1 MAKERLPM
9 RSIREILRLRWEQGL
24 RVRQTAR
31 SARVSTG
38 KVSQVEQR
46 AKRLG
51 LDWAAV
57 EQLDDE
63 ELERWLYGEP
73 KAAGR
78 RTRPQPDPLYM
89 HIELKKKGVTLEVL
103 HLEYLRDHPD
113 GYRYTTF
120 CDVYRKW
127 REKRGVV
134 MHQEHRA
141 GEALFT
147 DYSGKKPVIFDSA
160 TGEAIEVELFVAV
173 LGASNYTYVEAT
185 ASSRVPDWIGAN
197 VRALEYI
204 DGVPEMT
211 VPDQHKGAVTVPCRY
226 EPGLQRTFAEMGR
239 HYGMA
244 VVPARPGKARDK
256 AKVEVG
262 VQVAQ
267 RWILA
272 RIRNERFH
280 SLADLNRRI
289 GELCEELNARPMK
302 RYGGLSRRDLLER
315 AALRPL
321 PAERFEPAEWQRQ
334 RVRDD
339 YHVELEGHFY
349 SVPWALLR
357 ELVEARMTATTVEM
371 FSLHHRVAS
380 HARSYEVGGY
390 TTVREHMPS
399 SHRWWADK
407 DPEQMV
413 ASAAKVGTCT
423 AAMARAILE
432 GNFNR
437 NAAWNSAMGLMS
449 LTDKYD
455 AEELERACE
464 TALLCNGRSYKSVER
479 ILRLG
484 VGRNDNDGEGSGDG
498 AGAAAPI
505 DHDNVRGPQYYH

>member
-1 MAKERLPM
+1 
-9 RSIREILRLRWEQGL
+9 
-24 RVRQTAR
+24 
-31 SARVSTG
+31 
-38 KVSQVEQR
+38 
-46 AKRLG
+46 
-51 LDWAAV
+51 
-57 EQLDDE
+57 
-63 ELERWLYGEP
+63 
-73 KAAGR
+73 
-78 RTRPQPDPLYM
+78 
-89 HIELKKKGVTLEVL
+89 
-103 HLEYLRDHPD
+103 
-113 GYRYTTF
+113 
-120 CDVYRKW
+120 
-127 REKRGVV
+127 
-134 MHQEHRA
+134 
-141 GEALFT
+141 
-147 DYSGKKPVIFDSA
+147 
-160 TGEAIEVELFVAV
+160 
-173 LGASNYTYVEAT
+173 
-185 ASSRVPDWIGAN
+185 
-197 VRALEYI
+197 
-204 DGVPEMT
+204 
-211 VPDQHKGAVTVPCRY
+211 
-226 EPGLQRTFAEMGR
+226 
-239 HYGMA
+239 MA

-302 RYGGLSRRDLLER
+302 RYGGLSRRDLFERLER